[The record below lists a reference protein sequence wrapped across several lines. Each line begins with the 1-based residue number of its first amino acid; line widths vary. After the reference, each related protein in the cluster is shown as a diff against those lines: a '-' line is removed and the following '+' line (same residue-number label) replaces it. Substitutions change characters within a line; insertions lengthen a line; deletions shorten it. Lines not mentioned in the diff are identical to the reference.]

1 MTSTR
6 FEKAFGGGGG
16 KAGQSGRKSK
26 KPRVV
31 RGSDRLTK
39 QLSELAGVVVA
50 GQKGLC
56 KKLAQLLDTLFLVA
70 AGIRT

>member
-6 FEKAFGGGGG
+6 FEKAFGRGRG

-39 QLSELAGVVVA
+39 QLSELAGVVRRP
-50 GQKGLC
+50 KRDC
-56 KKLAQLLDTLFLVA
+56 MNNLLSSKSIVFW
-70 AGIRT
+70 